1 MRLRIAIVAIFVAT
15 SAFAQDTGQSAP
27 APASAIQEP
36 PQGVPAATSNVVS
49 VGPQQ
54 FNLVLD
60 QNDLAALSIALN
72 ELPKRVADPLIMK
85 INAQLQAQ
93 VKK

>member
-1 MRLRIAIVAIFVAT
+1 MKLRISIAALFVAT

-27 APASAIQEP
+27 APAIQEP